1 VKEILLKT
9 VEWRDGKVRMI
20 DQTKL
25 PTVEEFVEY
34 SDPDDVAHAIRTLM
48 VRGAP
53 AIGVAAALGVASAAH
68 HSSANDVQELL
79 REVEQVCELLAGTR
93 PTAVN
98 LFWGI
103 ERMRKCA
110 WANEGAGLEG
120 LRSALVEEAKM
131 IAEDDEGICATMG
144 SHGAEVIPDG
154 ANVLTHCNAGS
165 LACSDFGTAVG
176 VIRAAHREGKK
187 IHVWVDETRPLLQGA
202 RLTAWE
208 LEKEGIPHTLITD
221 SMAGFVMAQGKV
233 DVVVVG
239 ADRIAANG
247 DVANKIGTYSVA
259 VLAREHNIPFYV
271 AAPMSTIDFS
281 LDSGKHIPIEERN
294 PDEVANFAGIRTA
307 PTGTNVYN
315 PAFDVTPNSLVAGI
329 VTQHGVARP
338 EFEDSLLVFQEME
351 AK

>member
-1 VKEILLKT
+1 
-9 VEWRDGKVRMI
+9 MI

-25 PTVEEFVEY
+25 PLIEEFVEY
-34 SDPDDVAHAIRTLM
+34 SDPNDVAHAIRTLM

-68 HSSANDVQELL
+68 HSSAGDARELL

-120 LRSALVEEAKM
+120 LRSALIDEAKV

-144 SHGAEVIPDG
+144 SHGAEVISDG

-176 VIRAAHREGKK
+176 VIRAAHRAGKK
-187 IHVWVDETRPLLQGA
+187 IHVWVDETRPLLQV
-202 RLTAWE
+202 R
-208 LEKEGIPHTLITD
+208 
-221 SMAGFVMAQGKV
+221 V
-233 DVVVVG
+233 DD
-239 ADRIAANG
+239 A
-247 DVANKIGTYSVA
+247 
-259 VLAREHNIPFYV
+259 V
-271 AAPMSTIDFS
+271 AADAVFTM
-281 LDSGKHIPIEERN
+281 LMG
-294 PDEVANFAGIRTA
+294 DEVPPRR
-307 PTGTNVYN
+307 
-315 PAFDVTPNSLVAGI
+315 AFIEKHALSVKDLDV
-329 VTQHGVARP
+329 
-338 EFEDSLLVFQEME
+338 
-351 AK
+351 